1 MGERAQHDSGPTK
14 AEPPLISSK
23 GLYLPSWAIGLVGS
37 AVIALTALGAEARIR
52 LGAQELALAAVRAE
66 LREAVSALRSETKQD
81 RDRAQLDRD
90 AVARELTA
98 LKVTLAAI
106 CAATKARCP

>member
-14 AEPPLISSK
+14 VEPPLISSK
-23 GLYLPSWAIGLVGS
+23 GLYLPSWAIGLVAS

-52 LGAQELALAAVRAE
+52 LGAQEVALAMVRAE
-66 LREAVSALRSETKQD
+66 LREAVASLRAETKQD
-81 RDRAQLDRD
+81 RDRSQLDRD